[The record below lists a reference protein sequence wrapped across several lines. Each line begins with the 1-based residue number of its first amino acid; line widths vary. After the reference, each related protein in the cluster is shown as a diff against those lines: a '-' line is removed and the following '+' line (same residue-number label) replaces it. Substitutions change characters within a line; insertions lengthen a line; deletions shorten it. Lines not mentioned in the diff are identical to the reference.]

1 VPVAFGLS
9 LPSSFA
15 ASEIG
20 HVPLFTGSA
29 KWVRRV
35 EQAGRF
41 NGYVDMAVTA
51 ATTGRPGPAV
61 LLLSVDSLQGKSE
74 A

>member
-1 VPVAFGLS
+1 M
-9 LPSSFA
+9 
-15 ASEIG
+15 
-20 HVPLFTGSA
+20 PLFTGSA